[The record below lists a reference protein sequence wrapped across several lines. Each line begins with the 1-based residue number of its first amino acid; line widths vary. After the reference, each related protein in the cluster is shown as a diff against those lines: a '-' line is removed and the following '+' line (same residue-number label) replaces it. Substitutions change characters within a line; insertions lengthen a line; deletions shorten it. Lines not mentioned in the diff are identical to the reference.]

1 MPLSSSPRAPTPPVI
16 AVSPAMQ
23 SFMAFDFGVKRTGVA
38 VGNRITQ
45 TAQALST
52 LKAQGEPRLQLID
65 PLIKDWAPHAI
76 VLGVP
81 FHPDGAEHENTRKA
95 RQFGRQLAQRY
106 RLPVFEV
113 DERYT
118 TVEAIAQGA
127 KDPDGAAACIILEQF
142 LRTQIP

>member
-1 MPLSSSPRAPTPPVI
+1 MSDSSPAPAVVT
-16 AVSPAMQ
+16 VSPALNT
-23 SFMAFDFGVKRTGVA
+23 FLGIDFGLKRTGVA

-45 TAQALST
+45 TAQALPT

-65 PLIKDWAPHAI
+65 ALIKEWTPHAL

-81 FHPDGAEHENTRKA
+81 YHPDGAEHDNTRKA
-95 RQFGRQLAQRY
+95 RQFGRQLLQRY
-106 RLPVFEV
+106 RLALFEV

-127 KDPDGAAACIILEQF
+127 KDPDVAAACIILEQF
-142 LRTQIP
+142 LRMHAT